1 MKNKKNIYILL
12 PFVLGIWGLLIY
24 NFFSYLNP
32 EEIALPEDN
41 FQISGE
47 IKYTEPDTTTIDI
60 NHRDPFSGKMS
71 SQNSDHDESRV
82 TNTSPSVNSNS
93 DEPKIEESIKIQYK
107 GIVSDVSEKVK
118 VFMVIINGKTFLMKQ
133 GDKEL
138 DVKLIKGDRESI
150 VISNKGKQNT
160 ISIVE

>member
-1 MKNKKNIYILL
+1 MKNKKSIYILL
-12 PFVLGIWGLLIY
+12 PLVLGIWGLLIY
-24 NFFSYLNP
+24 NFFSYLDP
-32 EEIALPEDN
+32 EEIVLPEDN
-41 FQISGE
+41 FQISDE

-60 NHRDPFSGKMS
+60 NHRDPFTGKMS
-71 SQNSDHDESRV
+71 SQSSEVGESKV
-82 TNTSPSVNSNS
+82 TNGSSVKSNS
-93 DEPKIEESIKIQYK
+93 DEPKIEETINIQYK
-107 GIVSDVSEKVK
+107 GIVSDVTDKVK

-138 DVKLIKGDRESI
+138 DVKLIKGNRESI

>member
-12 PFVLGIWGLLIY
+12 PLVLGIWGLLIY

-32 EEIALPEDN
+32 EEIVLPEDN
-41 FQISGE
+41 FQISDE

-60 NHRDPFSGKMS
+60 NHRDPFSGKMTTKYS
-71 SQNSDHDESRV
+71 EADERKV
-82 TNTSPSVNSNS
+82 TNVSSVKSNS
-93 DEPKIEESIKIQYK
+93 EGPKVEDDLKIQYK
-107 GIVSDVSEKVK
+107 GIVSDVSDKVK

-138 DVKLIKGDRESI
+138 DIKLIKGNRESI

>member
-12 PFVLGIWGLLIY
+12 PLVLGIWGLLIY

-32 EEIALPEDN
+32 EEIVLPEDN
-41 FQISGE
+41 FQISDE

-60 NHRDPFSGKMS
+60 NHRDPFTGKMS
-71 SQNSDHDESRV
+71 SQNSEANERKV
-82 TNTSPSVNSNS
+82 TNTSSVKSNS
-93 DEPKIEESIKIQYK
+93 DEPKIEETINIQYK
-107 GIVSDVSEKVK
+107 GIVSDVTDKVK

-138 DVKLIKGDRESI
+138 DVKLIKGNRESI